1 LLPAARQTLLFSATF
16 PDEVQRLA
24 AALLREPVRLS
35 VEHDEQT
42 APHIQQRAIRVDTAQ
57 RTQLLRHLLQ
67 QEQWSRVLVFV
78 ATKYA
83 TEHVAEKLRRVNIK
97 AEALHGE
104 LSQGARTQALADF
117 KASKIQVLIAT
128 DVAARGIDITQLPAV
143 VNYDLPRS
151 AVDYTHR
158 IGRTGRAG
166 ESGVAVSFI
175 TADMEAH
182 FRLIEKRQQLR
193 LPREVIAGFEP
204 SSDIDENA
212 IDEIATE
219 AAKSAGG
226 VKGKRKSKK
235 DKLREAAA
243 RTTATEPGDAKPVL
257 SGADIW
263 ARRKPQPR

>member
-1 LLPAARQTLLFSATF
+1 
-16 PDEVQRLA
+16 
-24 AALLREPVRLS
+24 VRLS
-35 VEHDEQT
+35 VADDEQT
-42 APHIQQRAIRVDTAQ
+42 TPDIQQRAIRVDTAQ

-83 TEHVAEKLRRVNIK
+83 TEHVAEKLRRVSIK

-166 ESGVAVSFI
+166 ESGVAMSFV
-175 TADMEAH
+175 TNDMEAH

-243 RTTATEPGDAKPVL
+243 RTTATEPGDAKLVL